1 MDEAAGVASRAFSL
15 LSTGRAA
22 SRDAGGGFSPPPPV
36 LDGRTVSVLPDR
48 GRSKVVLALLS
59 LEAA

>member
-1 MDEAAGVASRAFSL
+1 MASRAFSL